1 MHRQNILPG
10 VTLSVYQGLNF
21 TFIILLNLNMKRRF
35 SLIPLIILAL
45 FFFAVNAYVL
55 GGFQLIIQST
65 LLSPLFWTFIIVLI
79 VALFISISRFQ
90 QRGMNTF
97 FQVVS
102 HLFLGV
108 LIAEVIFSVF
118 LLLGDLYRF
127 AGSLLTNFQPAG
139 FHWIARSPYWIDFSF
154 LMLIAT
160 ILLFIYGITKGKYA
174 YRVIKHTLYFD
185 DLPESFDGFTLTQ
198 ISDVHA
204 GSFTNP
210 KEVQKGIDL
219 INAQKSDLFVFTG
232 DLVNNAA
239 TEIAP
244 YIGHFA
250 QIKAPYGQFSVLGNH
265 DYGDYIKWPSE
276 EAKIKNLQQ
285 LKQFHAEIGFR
296 LLLDEHVEL
305 HKGTEKIILA
315 GIENWGI
322 GFGERGDLEKA
333 LTNTKR
339 DDFKILLSHDPSHW
353 DAQVKNNPSKIQLSL
368 AGHTHGMQ
376 FGIEAFGIKW
386 SPVKYRY
393 THWAGIK
400 EENNRFLNVNRG
412 FGFLGFSGR
421 IGIWPEITVI
431 ELKRKK

>member
-1 MHRQNILPG
+1 MRRKINFLPIAIFTILFIFLNIYILSGLSSIIDLQILRPIFWFFISVVTIALIYALRRLSSHG
-10 VTLSVYQGLNF
+10 VDRYFQIIIHIFLILF
-21 TFIILLNLNMKRRF
+21 TAEIIF
-35 SLIPLIILAL
+35 AL
-45 FFFAVNAYVL
+45 FL
-55 GGFQLIIQST
+55 LIGDIYR
-65 LLSPLFWTFIIVLI
+65 LVWALI
-79 VALFISISRFQ
+79 S
-90 QRGMNTF
+90 
-97 FQVVS
+97 
-102 HLFLGV
+102 
-108 LIAEVIFSVF
+108 
-118 LLLGDLYRF
+118 
-127 AGSLLTNFQPAG
+127 NFQPIG
-139 FHWIARSPYWIDFSF
+139 YNWMARSNVWVDFALAMFGLTVILF
-154 LMLIAT
+154 L
-160 ILLFIYGITKGKYA
+160 YGITKGKYA

-210 KEVQKGIDL
+210 KAVQKGIDL

-239 TEIAP
+239 TEIVP
-244 YIGHFA
+244 YIGHFS
-250 QIKAPYGQFSVLGNH
+250 QIKAPFGQFSVLGNH
-265 DYGDYIKWPSE
+265 DYGDYIKWPTE
-276 EAKIKNLQQ
+276 TDKIQNLNQ
-285 LKQFHAEIGFR
+285 LKAYHKDLGFK
-296 LLLDEHVEL
+296 LLLDEHVEIN
-305 HKGTEKIILA
+305 KNGEKIILA

-322 GFGERGDLEKA
+322 GFGERGDLKKA
-333 LTNTKR
+333 LQNTTK

-393 THWAGIK
+393 KHWAGIK
-400 EENNRFLNVNRG
+400 TENGRYLNVNRG

-431 ELKRKK
+431 ELKRKTK